1 MKIFVGI
8 FIIIAASIVA
18 QAAKKDWWER
28 GNFYQIYPRS
38 FKDSDGDGIGDIKG
52 IASMMPYLKELGMD
66 GVWLSPIFKSP
77 MIDFGYDISNYTDIH
92 WEYGTLADV
101 DNLIK
106 VCKRLGIKLI
116 LDFVPNHTSNQ
127 HPWFLK
133 SEANDPY
140 YKDFYVWSPG
150 KINNETGER
159 EPPSNWNS
167 LFRFTAWQWSE
178 KRQEYYLHQCLIE
191 QPDLNYRNPNVVKE
205 MKNVLLFWLDRG
217 IDGVRVDAI
226 PYIFE
231 TQYEN
236 GTFPDE
242 PVSGLCTDV
251 EGTCYH
257 NHIHTKDLVET
268 YNLVYD
274 WHDLFVS
281 YTKEHGGDTRI
292 IMTEAYTTLEKTL
305 DFYGNPFGRVGSQV
319 PFNFEM
325 INYINVN
332 STPADYK
339 TQIDAWINN
348 MPKSSEF
355 VPNWVVGNHDQHRV
369 VNRFGINRGDA
380 INMMVQML
388 PGIAVTYYGDEI
400 VMDDLWISFNDTVD
414 QLAINMGPDNYWA
427 VDRDPARTPMQWD
440 KTAMAGFSTS
450 KKTWLPVNPNYLQGV
465 NVKDERNKLGS
476 HLNVF
481 KKLVRM
487 RKNRKVLQDGS
498 TVTIADNN
506 LLIIKREIDN
516 TQLFVALNFGKQDQ
530 DFVVNDYFVP
540 LKKLYTASVVSD
552 NSNIRQGR
560 FFRSTDKVKVPK
572 DAGVVL
578 E

>member
-1 MKIFVGI
+1 
-8 FIIIAASIVA
+8 
-18 QAAKKDWWER
+18 
-28 GNFYQIYPRS
+28 
-38 FKDSDGDGIGDIKG
+38 
-52 IASMMPYLKELGMD
+52 
-66 GVWLSPIFKSP
+66 
-77 MIDFGYDISNYTDIH
+77 
-92 WEYGTLADV
+92 
-101 DNLIK
+101 
-106 VCKRLGIKLI
+106 
-116 LDFVPNHTSNQ
+116 
-127 HPWFLK
+127 
-133 SEANDPY
+133 
-140 YKDFYVWSPG
+140 
-150 KINNETGER
+150 
-159 EPPSNWNS
+159 
-167 LFRFTAWQWSE
+167 
-178 KRQEYYLHQCLIE
+178 
-191 QPDLNYRNPNVVKE
+191 

-274 WHDLFVS
+274 WHDLFVN
-281 YTKEHGGDTRI
+281 YTKQHGGDTRI

-305 DFYGNPFGRVGSQV
+305 DFYGNPFGRVGSQI

-348 MPKSSEF
+348 MPKGSEF

-388 PGIAVTYYGDEI
+388 PGIAITYYGDEI

-440 KTAMAGFSTS
+440 DSPLGGFCESC
-450 KKTWLPVNPNYLQGV
+450 KTWLPVHPSYTDI
-465 NVKDERNKLGS
+465 NVKKQTGDETSTFALYKNLIA
-476 HLNVF
+476 L
-481 KKLVRM
+481 
-487 RKNRKVLQDGS
+487 RKEKEVLKFGGVSTKV
-498 TVTIADNN
+498 IADGDVFAFERTIKDRASIVTLLNLSKDNKTVNLADLFNADDVSGKTKATVLISNN
-506 LLIIKREIDN
+506 KSE
-516 TQLFVALNFGKQDQ
+516 
-530 DFVVNDYFVP
+530 
-540 LKKLYTASVVSD
+540 LKKGNSF
-552 NSNIRQGR
+552 SNINSITIGGY
-560 FFRSTDKVKVPK
+560 D
-572 DAGVVL
+572 GVVFEVSSAMRL
-578 E
+578 ATSALYLVAAFWVAVKFVF